1 MPDHVGVGKVEN
13 TKVVVLE
20 LLDHFVHD
28 FWGTHFRLEVV
39 GGDFGRWH
47 DVAVLSFVGRL
58 LTSIK
63 EVGDVWVFLR
73 LSDAHLRFASCC
85 DNFTEHVLK
94 VLRAVGYRHS
104 VGLIIF
110 SQGDVVHLRS
120 SVSIKAVK
128 FWLEKGIGNLS
139 GTVSTEVEPDDN
151 ITIIDAA
158 FVVLTEGHRQQ
169 ELIGFVLLVFFSNSF
184 TGEDVFGFAF
194 PFDNGIPCDLVTVPA
209 LVTVHRV
216 VAPDHR
222 GNTRTRLSNGILHIL
237 KVVLTTGRRGVAPI
251 GDGVNHD
258 LVTAIFFGH
267 FTQCNKMILMAVNA
281 TV

>member
-1 MPDHVGVGKVEN
+1 M
-13 TKVVVLE
+13 
-20 LLDHFVHD
+20 
-28 FWGTHFRLEVV
+28 
-39 GGDFGRWH
+39 
-47 DVAVLSFVGRL
+47 
-58 LTSIK
+58 
-63 EVGDVWVFLR
+63 
-73 LSDAHLRFASCC
+73 HL
-85 DNFTEHVLK
+85 
-94 VLRAVGYRHS
+94 G
-104 VGLIIF
+104 
-110 SQGDVVHLRS
+110 S

-128 FWLEKGIGNLS
+128 FWLEKGVGNLA

-151 ITIIDAA
+151 ITIIDTA

-169 ELIGFVLLVFFSNSF
+169 ELIGFVLLVFFRNSF
-184 TGEDVFGFAF
+184 TGENVFSFPF

-209 LVTVHRV
+209 LVTVHGV

-222 GNTRTRLSNGILHIL
+222 SNTCTGLSNGVLHIL
-237 KVVLTTGRRGVAPI
+237 EVVLATGRRGVTPI